1 MKINWKLRLQNKAT
15 LTALVMALVALVYQ
29 VLGVCGVVPRVS
41 QDQVTTIISMVINI
55 LCLLGIVVD
64 PTTAGVGD
72 SARAMSYDEPRKEGW
87 GWQYRLRTS
96 FLRRRLC

>member
-1 MKINWKLRLQNKAT
+1 MKINWKLRFQNKTT

-29 VLGVCGVVPRVS
+29 VLGVFGVVPRVS
-41 QDQVTTIISMVINI
+41 QDQVTTIISMVINV

-72 SARAMSYDEPRKEGW
+72 STQALSYDTPRANK
-87 GWQYRLRTS
+87 
-96 FLRRRLC
+96 

>member
-55 LCLLGIVVD
+55 LGLRGSVVD
-64 PTTAGVGD
+64 PTTDGIGD
-72 SARAMSYDEPRKEGW
+72 SVRAMSYDKPRKEG
-87 GWQYRLRTS
+87 
-96 FLRRRLC
+96 

>member
-64 PTTAGVGD
+64 PTTDGIGD
-72 SARAMSYDEPRKEGW
+72 SARAMTYTKPSKG
-87 GWQYRLRTS
+87 
-96 FLRRRLC
+96 

>member
-29 VLGVCGVVPRVS
+29 VLGLCGVVPRLS

-64 PTTAGVGD
+64 PTTDGSSD
-72 SARAMSYDEPRKEGW
+72 SARALSYDEPRKEG
-87 GWQYRLRTS
+87 
-96 FLRRRLC
+96 

>member
-1 MKINWKLRLQNKAT
+1 MNINWKLRLQNKAT

-64 PTTAGVGD
+64 PTTAGIGD
-72 SARAMSYDEPRKEGW
+72 SNRALTYDEPKQDR
-87 GWQYRLRTS
+87 
-96 FLRRRLC
+96 

>member
-1 MKINWKLRLQNKAT
+1 MNINWKLRLQNKAT
-15 LTALVMALVALVYQ
+15 LTALIMALVALVYQ

-72 SARAMSYDEPRKEGW
+72 SARALSYDKPRKEG
-87 GWQYRLRTS
+87 
-96 FLRRRLC
+96 